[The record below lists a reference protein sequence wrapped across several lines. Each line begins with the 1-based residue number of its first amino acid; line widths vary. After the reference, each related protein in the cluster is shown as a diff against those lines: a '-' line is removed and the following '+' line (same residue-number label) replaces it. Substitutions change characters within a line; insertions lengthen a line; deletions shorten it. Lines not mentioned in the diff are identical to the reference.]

1 MCLLHFTPFPLS
13 LSLSL
18 SLCSDIEKIQSGIG
32 DKVAVFLSYF
42 STFVTGYVIA
52 FTRSWKMALVVMTML
67 PLLATVGAIMSRVS
81 ESYLPNPPT
90 PKLIYSFTPCHTNG
104 AHNPPISYC
113 CINQLTITSPYSRA
127 LGFGVKRSCFFL
139 SLQIVASFTAREQ
152 SAYAAAGSVA
162 EEVLSAIRTV
172 VAFGGENKE
181 AERSLF
187 ISSSQPLFLILSFIF
202 LPPFVTSPNWL
213 CL

>member
-1 MCLLHFTPFPLS
+1 MHSVSTPLYSLPS

-81 ESYLPNPPT
+81 ESYLPNPPHPQT
-90 PKLIYSFTPCHTNG
+90 YLLIYPLPHQWCPQSTNTLLLYKPTNY
-104 AHNPPISYC
+104 H
-113 CINQLTITSPYSRA
+113 IT
-127 LGFGVKRSCFFL
+127 L
-139 SLQIVASFTAREQ
+139 
-152 SAYAAAGSVA
+152 
-162 EEVLSAIRTV
+162 
-172 VAFGGENKE
+172 
-181 AERSLF
+181 
-187 ISSSQPLFLILSFIF
+187 
-202 LPPFVTSPNWL
+202 
-213 CL
+213 